1 LKLTVLFDLDGTLL
15 ATNEQ
20 LFIPAYFQSLSAKVW
35 PQDPAGFGDQ
45 LFKATYTGMFTKDTP
60 LKTLEESFDA
70 LFYPSIGIAKS
81 EINPAIQSFYENEF
95 ARLKEI
101 TATLPEAAALIDA
114 VIADGHQVVIA
125 TSPFFPRAATLQRLA
140 WAGLPADQYSF
151 SLVSTYEDFHFVK
164 PNPAYYAELLAQ
176 LGWPEFPAV
185 MIGNDMEQDIQP
197 AELLGIPTFLV
208 CDPAD
213 QTKTNKHLLSSHGSL
228 AEVHAW
234 LQQVSQQ
241 DFQND
246 FTTIEGML
254 AVLNATPAAL
264 ETLVKDLENDL
275 WSKRPDPSEW
285 ALNEILCH
293 LRDVDREVNLPRIQR
308 VLSEA
313 DAFIPGIETD
323 SWAEEMDYIHQ
334 NGQNALQDF
343 LKARLQ
349 IIDHL
354 SKLPLSTW
362 NKSLRHAI
370 FGPTTFHE
378 LVSFIVTH
386 DQNHV
391 AQVKKTIQ
399 MLS

>member
-1 LKLTVLFDLDGTLL
+1 
-15 ATNEQ
+15 
-20 LFIPAYFQSLSAKVW
+20 
-35 PQDPAGFGDQ
+35 
-45 LFKATYTGMFTKDTP
+45 
-60 LKTLEESFDA
+60 
-70 LFYPSIGIAKS
+70 
-81 EINPAIQSFYENEF
+81 
-95 ARLKEI
+95 
-101 TATLPEAAALIDA
+101 
-114 VIADGHQVVIA
+114 
-125 TSPFFPRAATLQRLA
+125 
-140 WAGLPADQYSF
+140 
-151 SLVSTYEDFHFVK
+151 
-164 PNPAYYAELLAQ
+164 
-176 LGWPEFPAV
+176 
-185 MIGNDMEQDIQP
+185 
-197 AELLGIPTFLV
+197 
-208 CDPAD
+208 
-213 QTKTNKHLLSSHGSL
+213 L

-362 NKSLRHAI
+362 NK
-370 FGPTTFHE
+370 
-378 LVSFIVTH
+378 
-386 DQNHV
+386 
-391 AQVKKTIQ
+391 
-399 MLS
+399 

>member
-1 LKLTVLFDLDGTLL
+1 MKLIVLIDLDGTLL

-20 LFIPAYFQSLSAKVW
+20 LFIPAYFKSLSEKVW
-35 PQDPAGFGDQ
+35 PQDPAGFGDR
-45 LFKATYTGMFTKDTP
+45 LFKATYTGMFIKDTP
-60 LKTLEESFDA
+60 VKTLEESFDTI
-70 LFYPSIGIAKS
+70 FYPSIGVAKP
-81 EINPAIQSFYENEF
+81 EIITSIQSFYDNEF
-95 ARLKEI
+95 ANLRSI
-101 TATLPEAAALIDA
+101 TAIKPEAKALVETA
-114 VIADGHQVVIA
+114 FADGHQVVIS
-125 TSPFFPRAATLQRLA
+125 TSPFFPRTATLQRLA
-140 WAGLPADQYSF
+140 WAGLPADQYPF
-151 SLVSTYEDFHFVK
+151 ALVSTYEDFHFAK

-176 LGWPEFPAV
+176 LGWPKHPAV

-208 CDPAD
+208 DESAD
-213 QTKTNKHLLSSHGSL
+213 ITSLNKHSLSSQGSL
-228 AEVHAW
+228 ADVNAW

-241 DFQND
+241 AFQNN
-246 FTTIEGML
+246 FTSKEGML

-264 ETLVKDLENDL
+264 ETLVKNIENDL
-275 WSKRPDPSEW
+275 WSKRPEPAEW
-285 ALNEILCH
+285 ALNEICCH

-343 LKARLQ
+343 LKTRLQ

-370 FGPTTFHE
+370 FGPTTFRE

-399 MLS
+399 QLS